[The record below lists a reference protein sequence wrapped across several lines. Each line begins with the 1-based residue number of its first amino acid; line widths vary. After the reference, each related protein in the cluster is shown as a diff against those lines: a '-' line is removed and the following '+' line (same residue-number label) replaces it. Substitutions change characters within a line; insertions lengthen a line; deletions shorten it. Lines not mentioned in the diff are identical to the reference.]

1 METLE
6 DIKTDVCD
14 MLVYCDVINS
24 NSTIKSKIAFT
35 NLMGD
40 VAERIKAK
48 CDKLE
53 KELANAEQDKQ
64 QG

>member
-6 DIKTDVCD
+6 DIKTCIDD
-14 MLVYCDVINS
+14 MVVYCDVIDS
-24 NSTIKSKIAFT
+24 NYTTESKIAFT
-35 NLMGD
+35 HLMGE

-53 KELANAEQDKQ
+53 KELANADTDK
-64 QG
+64 